1 MAENYKI
8 LDDGTIVRGDYFFNQ
23 VRGTGV
29 QILPFKRKAWVIYLL
44 SAITFGIYGIVMAF
58 AMAKE
63 TNISCAADGKNT
75 RGFWEVIGLS
85 IITLGIYAIVWYV
98 QWLNRESNFLKKR
111 GTDGAFSGSS
121 YLILVIIQFAVNVFG
136 SFVPE
141 FGAISSIVNIVL
153 GITILT
159 QIIRQ
164 HNKVNACYN
173 ELNNFIQKV

>member
-8 LDDGTIVRGDYFFNQ
+8 LDDGTIVREDYFFSQ

-44 SAITFGIYGIVMAF
+44 SSLTLGIYGLVLAF

-63 TNISCAADGKNT
+63 TNISCSEDGKRT
-75 RGFWEVIGLS
+75 RVFWEVLGLS

-111 GTDGAFSGSS
+111 GLSGSFSGGS
-121 YLILVIIQFAVNVFG
+121 YLGLVFIQFISNIIGNISPEIGLFGSLINLVI
-136 SFVPE
+136 
-141 FGAISSIVNIVL
+141 
-153 GITILT
+153 GIIILT
-159 QIIRQ
+159 KIISQ
-164 HNKVNACYN
+164 HNKVNATYN
-173 ELNNFIQKV
+173 EINNFIQKV